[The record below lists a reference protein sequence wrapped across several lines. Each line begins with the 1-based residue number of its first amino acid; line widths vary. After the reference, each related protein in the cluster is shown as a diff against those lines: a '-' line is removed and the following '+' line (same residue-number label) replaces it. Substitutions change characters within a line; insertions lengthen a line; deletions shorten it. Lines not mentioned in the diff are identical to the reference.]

1 MEHAEII
8 LKQICIMGL
17 YMAAGFF
24 LYRKK
29 LITQDG
35 SRSFAH
41 LLLYLIL
48 PCVVLQSFHIERTPE
63 KIQALLISLAAA
75 IAALTL
81 SIVVSIFVFRKCS
94 IDCFGSSFSNAGV
107 MGFPLITAVLG
118 NETIFYAAGFVAF
131 LNVLQATIGQ
141 YILSG
146 NRKLC
151 SLKTIFTN
159 PLVLSMAVGLLLFF
173 TGLNIPNIGMSCI
186 SSLANMNAPLAM
198 MVLGVYLA
206 QSDLKSVFTSKRLY
220 WVSCVRLVIISLLT
234 IPLLRVIAG
243 NRQEIV
249 IALAIACCTPVGGNV
264 AVYAQKLDL
273 DYVYAVRLICLST
286 ILSIITIPFILYLL

>member
-1 MEHAEII
+1 
-8 LKQICIMGL
+8 
-17 YMAAGFF
+17 
-24 LYRKK
+24 
-29 LITQDG
+29 
-35 SRSFAH
+35 
-41 LLLYLIL
+41 
-48 PCVVLQSFHIERTPE
+48 
-63 KIQALLISLAAA
+63 
-75 IAALTL
+75 
-81 SIVVSIFVFRKCS
+81 
-94 IDCFGSSFSNAGV
+94 
-107 MGFPLITAVLG
+107 
-118 NETIFYAAGFVAF
+118 
-131 LNVLQATIGQ
+131 
-141 YILSG
+141 
-146 NRKLC
+146 
-151 SLKTIFTN
+151 
-159 PLVLSMAVGLLLFF
+159 MAVGLLLFF